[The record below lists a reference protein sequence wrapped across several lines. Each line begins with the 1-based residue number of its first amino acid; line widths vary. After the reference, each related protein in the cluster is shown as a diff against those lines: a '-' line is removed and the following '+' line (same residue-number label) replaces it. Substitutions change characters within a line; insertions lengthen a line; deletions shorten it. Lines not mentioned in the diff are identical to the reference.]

1 MNPHYWL
8 DVQRL
13 FHEALALPPERR
25 LEFLD
30 DSCAGNDALKHDVQ
44 SLLDESADDDFLETP
59 ALDPGTTY
67 FQPHSSLVGRRLSQY
82 EVTARIGAGGMGE
95 VYRAR
100 DVKLGRDVAV
110 KVLPAPMAHD
120 TSRIAR
126 FKREAQI
133 LATLNHPHIA
143 AIYALEESDEVV
155 ALVLELV
162 DGATLADR
170 IRQQPLALNDALTI
184 ARQTAE
190 GLEAAHA
197 KGIIHRDLKPANI
210 KAPDGGAVKVLDFGL
225 AKAVAAVADEAAGVG
240 GHLTMTH
247 ATQEGLIAGTVCYMS
262 PEQARGLAVDKR
274 TDIWAFGCVMYE
286 MITRRKAF
294 QGDTTTECFAA
305 ILGQDPDWTIL
316 SPLAPPSVVALIKQ
330 CLEKD
335 VQHRLADMGEA
346 RRQLEAALETVAG
359 RGNSRPPAKRNVLRL
374 KYAASIAG
382 LLAAGTVG
390 VHAVRLLTLKP
401 ERIDIGLANDEFIP
415 STHSSELALSS
426 DGTLLAYASSKR
438 MPIMPKMY
446 SGSGGAD
453 DSNQPDD
460 ASGAT
465 PSMAMT
471 EQIYLR
477 AIGQGTARPVGGALG
492 SGPFFSPDGK
502 WLGFWHAPTGTLRK
516 VAVSG
521 GAPIKICDAVSG
533 IAGATWGPD
542 GTIVFAWFD
551 LFRVPASGG
560 SPTTLLKVDEARGE
574 RFLRHPS
581 FLPSGKAILFTVGM
595 ADSYSYDDAD
605 IGVLSLDTGKKR
617 ILIRGGTS
625 PRYAPSGHLIYA
637 RAGTLLAVAFDPEK
651 LEVTGQPFPAANG
664 VFMSANTGMA
674 AFSVSAAGDLAYAA
688 GPEER
693 GTRLPVWVDK
703 NGHESALPVKPQSYL
718 HPRISPDGRQ
728 LAIEV
733 EGASHDIFTYDF
745 ARGGEPTKMS
755 FDGAS
760 HWPSWT
766 PDARRLTFRSWKTGT
781 MTMWWMPADRSSEP
795 ERLTNV
801 GSMQSPESWSPD
813 GKTLAF
819 TQMNDPQSGSDIYTL
834 SLDGDKKPHA
844 LLQTKFSEGSP
855 KFSPNGAWLAYSTN
869 ESGQPEVWAM
879 AYPAGE
885 RIHISTNGGTDPLW
899 RRDGRQLYYRLGD
912 QMMVVDISYGPSL
925 EAAKP
930 RLLWRGNYL
939 AGAGSSCGMAGP
951 TSANYDVTPDG
962 ERFLMIEDASST
974 AESEH
979 LRVVSNWSAE
989 LKNPAIINLQSSRP
1003 GPMPSV
1009 YATLYR
1015 RFPPPRVQNSARSR
1029 SGQPTP

>member
-1 MNPHYWL
+1 MNPQHWL
-8 DVQRL
+8 DVERL
-13 FHEALALPPERR
+13 FHEALAMPAERR
-25 LEFLD
+25 LQFLN
-30 DSCAGNDALKHDVQ
+30 DSCAGNHVLQHDVQ

-59 ALDPGTTY
+59 ALDPGAAY
-67 FQPHSSLVGRRLSQY
+67 HQPPAHSYLVGRRLSEY
-82 EVTARIGAGGMGE
+82 EITARIGVGGMGE
-95 VYRAR
+95 VYRAH

-110 KVLPAPMAHD
+110 KVLPAPMAQD
-120 TSRIAR
+120 TARIAR

-143 AIYALEESDEVV
+143 AIYALEESEDVV

-162 DGATLADR
+162 DGPTLADR
-170 IRQQPLALNDALTI
+170 IRQRGLAMNDALMI
-184 ARQTAE
+184 ARQIAE
-190 GLEAAHA
+190 ALEAAHA

-210 KAPDGGAVKVLDFGL
+210 KAPDGGTVKVLDFGL
-225 AKAVAAVADEAAGVG
+225 AKAIDQETARDRSQ
-240 GHLTMTH
+240 LTMSH
-247 ATQEGLIAGTVCYMS
+247 ATQEGMILGTATYMS

-286 MITRRKAF
+286 TITGRKAF
-294 QGDTTTECFAA
+294 EGNTVPDCLAA
-305 ILGQDPDWTIL
+305 ILGQDPDWTAL
-316 SPLAPPSVVALIKQ
+316 SALAPPSIVALIKR

-335 VQHRLADMGEA
+335 VLHRLADIGEA
-346 RRQLEAALETVAG
+346 RRQLEDVLATDTTRVSPRLVEGTAKRRVPKLTYVASIVGLLVAG
-359 RGNSRPPAKRNVLRL
+359 AF
-374 KYAASIAG
+374 
-382 LLAAGTVG
+382 G
-390 VHAVRLLTLKP
+390 VRAVRQLTLQP
-401 ERIDIGLANDEFIP
+401 ERVDIGLAFDEFIP

-426 DGTLLAYASSKR
+426 DGTLIAYASSKR
-438 MPIMPKMY
+438 MTSMPKMNP
-446 SGSGGAD
+446 GSDGAV
-453 DSNQPDD
+453 DSAQPDD
-460 ASGAT
+460 SSGAAM
-465 PSMAMT
+465 PSIAMT
-471 EQIYLR
+471 EQIYVR
-477 AIGQGTARPVGGALG
+477 PIGESTARPLGGALG

-516 VAVSG
+516 VAVTG
-521 GAPIKICDAVSG
+521 GAPVKICDAVSG

-542 GTIVFAWFD
+542 DTIVFAWFD

-574 RFLRHPS
+574 RFFRHPS

-605 IGVLSLDTGKKR
+605 IGVLSLETGKKR
-617 ILIRGGTS
+617 ILVQGGTS

-637 RAGTLLAVAFDPEK
+637 RAGALLAVPFDPEK
-651 LEVTGQPFPAANG
+651 LEVTGQPFPVANG

-674 AFSVSAAGDLAYAA
+674 AFSISQTGDLVYAA

-693 GTRLPVWVDK
+693 GTRLPVWVDTH
-703 NGHESALPVKPQSYL
+703 GHKSALPVKPQSYL
-718 HPRISPDGRQ
+718 HPRLSPDGRQ

-745 ARGGEPTKMS
+745 ARAGEPTKMS

-766 PDARRLTFRSWKTGT
+766 PDGRRLTFRSWKTGT
-781 MTMWWMPADRSSEP
+781 MTMWWMRADRSTPP
-795 ERLTNV
+795 ELLTSI
-801 GSMQSPESWSPD
+801 GSMQSPESWSPN

-819 TQMNDPQSGSDIYTL
+819 TQMDDPQSGSDIYTL
-834 SLDGDKKPHA
+834 SLDGDKTPRA
-844 LLQTKFSEGSP
+844 LLRTKFSEGSP

-885 RIHISTNGGTDPLW
+885 RIPISTNGGTDPVW
-899 RRDGRQLYYRLGD
+899 RHDGRQLYYRRGD
-912 QMMVVDISYGPSL
+912 QMMVVDVSYRPSL
-925 EAAKP
+925 KASKP
-930 RLLWRGNYL
+930 RMLWRGNYL

-974 AESEH
+974 AESER
-979 LRVVSNWSAE
+979 LRVVSNWSVE
-989 LKNPAIINLQSSRP
+989 LKNPGTINLQSSKVEP
-1003 GPMPSV
+1003 VPSV
-1009 YATLYR
+1009 YGL
-1015 RFPPPRVQNSARSR
+1015 SR
-1029 SGQPTP
+1029 

>member
-1 MNPHYWL
+1 MNPQHWL
-8 DVQRL
+8 DVERL
-13 FHEALALPPERR
+13 FHEALALPAERR
-25 LEFLD
+25 LQFLD

-59 ALDPGTTY
+59 ALDPGATY
-67 FQPHSSLVGRRLSQY
+67 LQAPAHSSLVGRRLSEY
-82 EVTARIGAGGMGE
+82 EITARIGAGGMGE
-95 VYRAR
+95 VYRAH

-110 KVLPAPMAHD
+110 KVLPSPMAHD
-120 TSRIAR
+120 TARIAR

-143 AIYALEESDEVV
+143 AIYALEESEDVV

-170 IRQQPLALNDALTI
+170 IRQRRLAMNDVLTI

-190 GLEAAHA
+190 ALEAAHA

-210 KAPDGGAVKVLDFGL
+210 KAPDGGTVKVLDFGL
-225 AKAVAAVADEAAGVG
+225 AKAIDEETAAGVRAQ
-240 GHLTMTH
+240 LTMSH
-247 ATQEGLIAGTVCYMS
+247 ATQDGLIVGTVSYMS
-262 PEQARGLAVDKR
+262 PEQARGLPVDKR

-286 MITRRKAF
+286 MITGRKAF
-294 QGDTTTECFAA
+294 EGDTVTDCFAA
-305 ILGQDPDWTIL
+305 ILGQDPDWATL
-316 SPLAPPSVVALIKQ
+316 SPHAPPSVVALIKR

-335 VQHRLADMGEA
+335 VQHRLADIGEA
-346 RRQLEAALETVAG
+346 RRQLEDVLATVTARVSSWPDG
-359 RGNSRPPAKRNVLRL
+359 GSAKRRVPRL

-382 LLAAGTVG
+382 LLVAGAFG
-390 VHAVRLLTLKP
+390 VRAFRQLTLKP

-426 DGTLLAYASSKR
+426 DGTLMAYASSKR
-438 MPIMPKMY
+438 MAGMPKMY
-446 SGSGGAD
+446 SGSDGAG
-453 DSNQPDD
+453 DSNQGDD
-460 ASGAT
+460 VSGGM

-477 AIGQGTARPVGGALG
+477 TIGQGTAKPLGGALG

-516 VAVSG
+516 VAVTG
-521 GAPIKICDAVSG
+521 GAPVKICDAVSG

-560 SPTTLLKVDEARGE
+560 LPTTLLKVDEERGE

-617 ILIRGGTS
+617 ILVRGGTS

-637 RAGTLLAVAFDPEK
+637 RAGTLLAIPFDPEK
-651 LEVTGQPFPAANG
+651 LEVTGQPFPVANG

-674 AFSVSAAGDLAYAA
+674 AFSVSAAGHLAYAD

-693 GTRLPVWVDK
+693 GTRVPVWVDK
-703 NGHESALPVKPQSYL
+703 KGHKSPLAVKPQSYL

-766 PDARRLTFRSWKTGT
+766 PDGRRLTFRSWKTGT

-795 ERLTNV
+795 ELLTNI

-813 GKTLAF
+813 GRTLAF

-834 SLDGDKKPHA
+834 SLDGDNKPHA

-912 QMMVVDISYGPSL
+912 QMLVVDITYSPSL
-925 EAAKP
+925 KASKP
-930 RLLWRGNYL
+930 RVLWRGNYL

-974 AESEH
+974 AESER
-979 LRVVSNWSAE
+979 LRVVSNWSVE
-989 LKNPAIINLQSSRP
+989 LKNPGAINLQSSKAESVT
-1003 GPMPSV
+1003 SV
-1009 YATLYR
+1009 YCLR
-1015 RFPPPRVQNSARSR
+1015 MVLPVNPRTTAANPQR
-1029 SGQPTP
+1029 

>member
-1 MNPHYWL
+1 MNPQHWL
-8 DVQRL
+8 DVERL
-13 FHEALALPPERR
+13 FHEALALPPQRR
-25 LEFLD
+25 LQFLD
-30 DSCAGNDALKHDVQ
+30 DSCAGNDALKRDVQ
-44 SLLDESADDDFLETP
+44 SLLDESSDDDFLETP
-59 ALDPGTTY
+59 ALDPGATCL
-67 FQPHSSLVGRRLSQY
+67 QPPTHSSLVGRRLSEY

-110 KVLPAPMAHD
+110 KVLPSPMAHD
-120 TSRIAR
+120 TARISR

-143 AIYALEESDEVV
+143 AIYALEESEDVV

-170 IRQQPLALNDALTI
+170 IRQGRLAMNDAVTI

-190 GLEAAHA
+190 ALEAAHA

-210 KAPDGGAVKVLDFGL
+210 KAPDGGTVKVLDFGL
-225 AKAVAAVADEAAGVG
+225 AKAIDEETVG
-240 GHLTMTH
+240 DRAQLTMSH
-247 ATQEGLIAGTVCYMS
+247 ATQDGLIVGTVSYMS
-262 PEQARGLAVDKR
+262 PEQARGLALDKR
-274 TDIWAFGCVMYE
+274 TDIWAFGCVMFE
-286 MITRRKAF
+286 MITGRKAF
-294 QGDTTTECFAA
+294 EGDTVTDCFAA
-305 ILGQDPDWTIL
+305 IVEHDPDWATL
-316 SPLAPPSVVALIKQ
+316 SSLAPPSVVALIKR

-335 VQHRLADMGEA
+335 VQHRLADIGEA
-346 RRQLEAALETVAG
+346 RRQLEDVLAIVTARV
-359 RGNSRPPAKRNVLRL
+359 SPRPDGGSAKRRVRRL

-382 LLAAGTVG
+382 LLVAGALG
-390 VHAVRLLTLKP
+390 VRAVRQLTLKP
-401 ERIDIGLANDEFIP
+401 ERVDIGLANDEFIP

-426 DGTLLAYASSKR
+426 DGTLIAYASSKR
-438 MPIMPKMY
+438 MASMPKMY
-446 SGSGGAD
+446 SGSAGAD

-460 ASGAT
+460 LSGAM
-465 PSMAMT
+465 PPMAMT
-471 EQIYLR
+471 QQIYLR
-477 AIGQGTARPVGGALG
+477 AIGQGTARPLGGALG

-516 VAVSG
+516 VAVTG
-521 GAPIKICDAVSG
+521 GAPVKICNAVSG

-542 GTIVFAWFD
+542 DTIVFAWFD

-560 SPTTLLKVDEARGE
+560 TPTTLLKVDEGRGE
-574 RFLRHPS
+574 RFFRHPS
-581 FLPSGKAILFTVGM
+581 FLPSGRAILFTVGM

-617 ILIRGGTS
+617 ILVRGGTS

-637 RAGTLLAVAFDPEK
+637 RAGTLLAVSFDPEK
-651 LEVTGQPFPAANG
+651 LEVTGQPFPVANG

-674 AFSVSAAGDLAYAA
+674 AFSISATGDLAYAA

-693 GTRLPVWVDK
+693 GTRIPVWVDK
-703 NGHESALPVKPQSYL
+703 KGHKSALPVKPQSFL
-718 HPRISPDGRQ
+718 HPRLSPDGRQ

-766 PDARRLTFRSWKTGT
+766 PDGRRLTFRSWKTGT
-781 MTMWWMPADRSSEP
+781 MTMWWMPADRRSEP
-795 ERLTNV
+795 ELLTNI

-834 SLDGDKKPHA
+834 SLDGDQKPHA

-885 RIHISTNGGTDPLW
+885 RIRISTNSGTDPVW
-899 RRDGRQLYYRLGD
+899 RHDGRQLYYRLGD
-912 QMMVVDISYGPSL
+912 QMIVVDISYRPSL
-925 EAAKP
+925 HASKP
-930 RLLWRGNYL
+930 RVLWRGNYL

-974 AESEH
+974 AESER
-979 LRVVSNWSAE
+979 LRVVSNWSVE
-989 LKNPAIINLQSSRP
+989 LNNPGAVNRSSSRGRDVP
-1003 GPMPSV
+1003 
-1009 YATLYR
+1009 
-1015 RFPPPRVQNSARSR
+1015 
-1029 SGQPTP
+1029 